1 MKNDVFVWHQVLVE
15 VKYPHQ
21 IHTLDRQLDEMKSME
36 GYDLKIFMRL
46 LDYTKV
52 EEEQNDDE
60 KFDLMVNRNVQYN
73 YD

>member
-1 MKNDVFVWHQVLVE
+1 
-15 VKYPHQ
+15 
-21 IHTLDRQLDEMKSME
+21 LDRQLEEAKSME
-36 GYDLKIFMRL
+36 DYDLKIFMRL